1 MIKILRKID
10 TTPLLEAYTQLE
22 SSVQWTSSGHKG
34 RQAGLQNILGEDVWS
49 SAVGK
54 SQGNDL
60 NCAELNSAIKD
71 TIFEDVINEYKLT
84 RTRLMWV
91 NPYSCYSMHHDKT
104 PRIHVPLITNANCY
118 FVFNTYK
125 EKRIQYLPAGFVYW
139 VDTRHL
145 HTFMNTSDHPRLH
158 LVGVVEE

>member
-1 MIKILRKID
+1 MIDILRKID
-10 TTPLLEAYTQLE
+10 TAPLLEAYKKLE
-22 SSVQWTSSGHKG
+22 PDVQWTESGHKG
-34 RQAGLQNILGEDVWS
+34 RQAGLQNMLGEDAWA

-54 SQGNDL
+54 SQGYDL
-60 NCAELNSAIKD
+60 NCSELNPAIKG
-71 TIFEDVINEYKLT
+71 TVFEDVIKEYNLK

-104 PRIHVPLITNANCY
+104 PRIHIPLITNSVCY
-118 FVFNTYK
+118 FIFNTHK

-145 HTFMNTSDHPRLH
+145 HTFMNTSDYPRLH
-158 LVGVVEE
+158 LVGVVEN